1 MPRKKSRQPGPAQ
14 DGPSSK
20 EAPKPKPSFWSRKT
34 GGKESLVD
42 IAESTLERLKKGS
55 YRANDVD
62 YDLSKAIKDM
72 EAKTRFY
79 AADSDLS
86 KWHSAP
92 PASGPEENETRP
104 EMKITVTECST
115 LVGARTLK
123 ETLISAQEDAKIG
136 VLNFASAKNP
146 GGGFLTGAQAQVCG
160 SSLFRISLLTYV
172 HNFERKS
179 LLLGPRRYTLA

>member
-1 MPRKKSRQPGPAQ
+1 MVDIDSCFKLTHTPLEMPRRKSRQSGAAQ
-14 DGPSSK
+14 DGPSSQ
-20 EAPKPKPSFWSRKT
+20 EEPKPKPSFFSSRRT

-42 IAESTLERLKKGS
+42 IADSTLERLKKGS

-62 YDLSKAIKDM
+62 YDLSKAIKNM
-72 EAKTRFY
+72 EEKTRFY

-86 KWHSAP
+86 KWHSVP
-92 PASGPEENETRP
+92 PASASEENETRP
-104 EMKITVTECST
+104 EVKITVTECST

-123 ETLISAQEDAKIG
+123 EILISAEDDAKIG

-160 SSLFRISLLTYV
+160 S
-172 HNFERKS
+172 KS
-179 LLLGPRRYTLA
+179 F

>member
-1 MPRKKSRQPGPAQ
+1 MLRRKSRQPSAAQ
-14 DGPSSK
+14 DGPSNK
-20 EAPKPKPSFWSRKT
+20 EEPKPKPSFWSRRT

-42 IAESTLERLKKGS
+42 IADSTLERLKKGS

-62 YDLSKAIKDM
+62 YDLSKAIKNM
-72 EAKTRFY
+72 EAKTKFY

-86 KWHSAP
+86 KWHSAA
-92 PASGPEENETRP
+92 PASASEDETRP
-104 EMKITVTECST
+104 EVKITVTECST

-146 GGGFLTGAQAQVCG
+146 GGGFLTGAQAQVCR
-160 SSLFRISLLTYV
+160 SSLFRISPLTYV
-172 HNFERKS
+172 HYFKGRIYCS
-179 LLLGPRRYTLA
+179 VLDDIS

>member
-1 MPRKKSRQPGPAQ
+1 MLRKKSRQSGATQ
-14 DGPSSK
+14 DGGPSSK
-20 EAPKPKPSFWSRKT
+20 EQPKPKPSIWSRRT

-42 IAESTLERLKKGS
+42 IADATLERLKKGS

-62 YDLSKAIKDM
+62 YDLSKAIKNM
-72 EAKTRFY
+72 EEKTRFY

-86 KWHSAP
+86 KWHSAA
-92 PASGPEENETRP
+92 PAAPTSEDETRH
-104 EMKITVTECST
+104 EVKITVTECST

-146 GGGFLTGAQAQVCG
+146 GGGFLTGAQAQVCD
-160 SSLFRISLLTYV
+160 SSLFESL
-172 HNFERKS
+172 H
-179 LLLGPRRYTLA
+179 